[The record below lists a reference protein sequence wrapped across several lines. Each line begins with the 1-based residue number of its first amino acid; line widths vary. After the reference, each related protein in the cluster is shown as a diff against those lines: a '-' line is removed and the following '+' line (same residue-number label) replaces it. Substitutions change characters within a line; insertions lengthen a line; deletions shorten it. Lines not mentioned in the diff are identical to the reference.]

1 MSSTLSRRVSAN
13 RSRTNARRRG
23 GTRLRLLRMPQSM
36 SAAPW
41 RGDVRPL
48 IGPMRLTPRNACPGS
63 GGALSSVRLANRSG
77 RSSSASSASV
87 PAKL

>member
-1 MSSTLSRRVSAN
+1 
-13 RSRTNARRRG
+13 
-23 GTRLRLLRMPQSM
+23 MPHIM

-41 RGDVRPL
+41 RGEVRRL

-63 GGALSSVRLANRSG
+63 GGALSNVRLANRSG